1 MPTARALWAVGRGR
15 REAGDEGVDGVA
27 PEALGVGSR
36 WFAAQLVPPRQ
47 PLAEERELHRGLGD
61 AAAAEQIRVGE
72 RLESLLESG
81 ERVQA
86 RGAKTGRDRRIGA
99 VERDREERRVL
110 EREASEDERCLDDV
124 AGRLVGRGER
134 FPRALEEVEGAHAE
148 GAEQSVLGAEQAV
161 DRSRRRAGV
170 ARHLAEG
177 ERV

>member
-47 PLAEERELHRGLGD
+47 PFAEESELHRGLGD

-72 RLESLLESG
+72 RLESRLERG
-81 ERVQA
+81 ERGQT
-86 RGAKTGRDRRIGA
+86 RGAKAGRDRRIGA

-110 EREASEDERCLDDV
+110 E
-124 AGRLVGRGER
+124 
-134 FPRALEEVEGAHAE
+134 
-148 GAEQSVLGAEQAV
+148 
-161 DRSRRRAGV
+161 
-170 ARHLAEG
+170 
-177 ERV
+177 